1 PPSVVQVCVPHGVR
15 PVARSG
21 LVVCGRRHLEALRH
35 PATLPPR
42 LRVEEAVLDVA
53 DACSKPAGVVD
64 VILCVVQRRLTSP
77 DRLAERLSAR
87 HRHRWRDL
95 IEDVL
100 ADARDGTQ
108 SLLERSYLNGVE
120 RAHGLPTGVRNAPDQ
135 VSPGGARCYRDVRYR
150 RWAVVV
156 ELDGLEAHPAE
167 RAFRDRSRDNAVV
180 VSGQVSLRY
189 GWREVAGDPCGIA
202 SELCRVLRSRGWD
215 GKARPCGPDCTL
227 EVDDRWG
234 SVPHP
239 DADPHR

>member
-1 PPSVVQVCVPHGVR
+1 MPAAGPRVCDVV
-15 PVARSG
+15 
-21 LVVCGRRHLEALRH
+21 LR
-35 PATLPPR
+35 
-42 LRVEEAVLDVA
+42 
-53 DACSKPAGVVD
+53 
-64 VILCVVQRRLTSP
+64 VVQRRLTTP

-87 HRHRWRDL
+87 NRHRWLDL

-108 SLLERSYLNGVE
+108 SVLERSYLNGVE
-120 RAHGLPTGVRNAPDQ
+120 RARGLPAGVRNAPDQ
-135 VSPGGARCYRDVRYR
+135 LSPGAARCYRDVRYR

-180 VSGQVSLRY
+180 VSGQGSLRY
-189 GWREVAGDPCGIA
+189 GWREVAGDPRGIA
-202 SELCRVLRSRGWD
+202 RELGRILRSRGWD
-215 GKARPCGPDCTL
+215 GQVRRCGPDCTL

-234 SVPHP
+234 SVPDL